1 MHPPERTHQYPRRSG
16 MADERICSRTGS
28 EVPIDFLWN
37 RIRSQAMRIIARPQL
52 RDFGVRFPDAKGQ
65 LDAWWAEASA
75 ARWTTPAEIK
85 EKYRSASIL
94 KGGRVVFNI
103 CGNKYRLIVKFEYE
117 RGLGFIRFIGTHKE
131 YDQINAE
138 VV

>member
-1 MHPPERTHQYPRRSG
+1 
-16 MADERICSRTGS
+16 
-28 EVPIDFLWN
+28 
-37 RIRSQAMRIIARPQL
+37 MRIIARPQL

-117 RGLGFIRFIGTHKE
+117 RGLGFIWFIGTHKE